1 MKKIH
6 PVWFALTAAV
16 LFITLIIVINFYTL
30 TVGALNNSKNE
41 LKEQE
46 NQVQTL
52 INRAEAQAKDLRK
65 FQAKKYG
72 IEEIAPQDVRTP

>member
-6 PVWFALTAAV
+6 PVWFALSAAI
-16 LFITLIIVINFYTL
+16 LFITLIVVINFYTL
-30 TVGALNNSKNE
+30 TSAGLTRSRNE
-41 LKEQE
+41 LEDLQ

-52 INRAEAQAKDLRK
+52 INQAEANAKDLRK

-72 IEEIAPQDVRTP
+72 VEEINPADIRQP